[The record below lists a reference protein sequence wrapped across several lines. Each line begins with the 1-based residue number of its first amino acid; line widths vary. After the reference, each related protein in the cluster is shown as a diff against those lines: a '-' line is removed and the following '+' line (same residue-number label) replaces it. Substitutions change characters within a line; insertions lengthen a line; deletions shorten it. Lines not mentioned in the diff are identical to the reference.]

1 MSLMNVSAFGTAI
14 GVGSPFGVKDPYQ
27 QYEQYEQYEQYKQYQ
42 QLQSQLQSQLA
53 KMPGKRPR
61 ARGEPTL
68 NDLNNNP
75 IFSAPREALRDMW
88 RAKFDTVW
96 VSKKDLDAGPEENI
110 FLFQELTGRC
120 GFKVV
125 ARYAYCEAS
134 GQNVE
139 VFKFEFE

>member
-1 MSLMNVSAFGTAI
+1 MSLMNVSAFGTAL

-27 QYEQYEQYEQYKQYQ
+27 QYEQYEQYEHYQ
-42 QLQSQLQSQLA
+42 QLQSQLTKIPA
-53 KMPGKRPR
+53 RRPR

-75 IFSAPREALRDMW
+75 IFSAPREALRDLW

-125 ARYAYCEAS
+125 SRYAYCEAS

-139 VFKFEFE
+139 VFKLEFE

>member
-27 QYEQYEQYEQYKQYQ
+27 QYEQYEQYQ
-42 QLQSQLQSQLA
+42 QLQSQLA
-53 KMPGKRPR
+53 KMPVKRPR

-125 ARYAYCEAS
+125 ARHAYCEAS

>member
-1 MSLMNVSAFGTAI
+1 MSLTQSTNYPPAFG
-14 GVGSPFGVKDPYQ
+14 GFDENPFRYGPGQ
-27 QYEQYEQYEQYKQYQ
+27 NN
-42 QLQSQLQSQLA
+42 QLRSLQDQLT
-53 KMPGKRPR
+53 KIPVKRPR

-96 VSKKDLDAGPEENI
+96 VSKKDLHAGPEENI

-125 ARYAYCEAS
+125 TRQAYCEAS